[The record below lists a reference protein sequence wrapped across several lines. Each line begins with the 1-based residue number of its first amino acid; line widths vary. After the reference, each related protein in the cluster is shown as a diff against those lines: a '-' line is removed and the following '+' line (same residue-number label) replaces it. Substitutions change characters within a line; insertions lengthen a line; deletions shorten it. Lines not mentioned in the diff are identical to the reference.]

1 MKQIL
6 SHEVCSPTILVLIG
20 LVAGLYL
27 KTIKHLFISRCTKI
41 DCCGVQCERD
51 VINNDD
57 AIELAEST
65 TSGSSLN
72 V

>member
-1 MKQIL
+1 MKEIL

-27 KTIKHLFISRCTKI
+27 KTIKHLFISRCTRI
-41 DCCGVQCERD
+41 DCWGVHCERD

-57 AIELAEST
+57 AVELAEST
-65 TSGSSLN
+65 TDSNLN